1 MLEKIW
7 SKKNTLPF
15 MRRKKANIIQN
26 RKKRENYASK
36 ERLIP
41 QIYMELQKVT
51 KKQKSEQLHVH
62 LQNQL

>member
-7 SKKNTLPF
+7 SKRNTLPF

-26 RKKRENYASK
+26 RRKRKNYASK
-36 ERLIP
+36 ETLIP
-41 QIYMELQKVT
+41 QIYKELQKVT
-51 KKQKSEQLHVH
+51 KKQKSEHFHIH